1 MGKIATKS
9 IYKQIVEIR
18 EDSIMKK
25 VKAII
30 GLVLVSAVILC
41 ACGGK
46 TNNTDTSSFT
56 PVKIRFANQHP
67 TDSIASEADRRIC
80 AAIEKATE
88 GRVTV
93 DLYTDSSLGDYT
105 STVQELMM
113 GTIEMCHISAPD
125 NYDPKMTAS
134 MLPYLGSNYE
144 ELKVAYDRDGVLFKG
159 VYEAA
164 QKVGIHS
171 FGIFCEGFSGVGTAK
186 EIKNPKKSD
195 TDKGTLIRVP
205 SLDSFALATRRLG
218 FRTSTIAYTDT
229 YTAIQTGT
237 VNGWMGGP
245 PNLNYLYFRDVIKY
259 YYHYMITQEATQIM
273 MNEQFFQKLLPQD
286 QEAITKIIQE
296 ECDNSFEI
304 AKADDQ
310 KYMDMMAEKGIQII
324 EFTDEERAAIA
335 KDVRENVWPE
345 LAKNMGEDFLEDIKD
360 MLK

>member
-1 MGKIATKS
+1 MRHKFI
-9 IYKQIVEIR
+9 
-18 EDSIMKK
+18 
-25 VKAII
+25 VKA
-30 GLVLVSAVILC
+30 LVLVTALFLT
-41 ACGGK
+41 ACGSGQSQSSSK
-46 TNNTDTSSFT
+46 STNGASDIDKVGTVTADASDFK

-80 AAIEKATE
+80 AAIAEATE

-93 DLYTDSSLGDYT
+93 ELYTDSSLGDYT

-125 NYDPKMTAS
+125 NYDPRITAS

-144 ELKVAYDRDGVLFKG
+144 ELKKAYDRDGVLFQG

-164 QKVGIHS
+164 LKSGIHS
-171 FGIFCEGFSGVGTAK
+171 FGIFCEGFSGIGSAV
-186 EIKNPKKSD
+186 EIKDAAIPD
-195 TDKGTLIRVP
+195 MDKNILVRVP
-205 SLDSFALATRRLG
+205 SLDNFALAARRLG

-237 VNGWMGGP
+237 VDGWVAGP

-259 YYHYMITQEATQIM
+259 YYHYMLTQEATQIL
-273 MNEQFFQKLLPQD
+273 MNENFFQSLLPQD

-304 AKADDQ
+304 AEADDQ
-310 KYMDMMAEKGIQII
+310 KYMDMMRDMGIQII
-324 EFTDEERAAIA
+324 EFTDEERMAMAADI
-335 KDVRENVWPE
+335 RENVWPT
-345 LAKNMGEDFLEDIKD
+345 LAENMGEDFVNQILET
-360 MLK
+360 ME